1 MMPGRHLISGSLV
14 FFAILVT
21 TPPPVPSVQLQFYK
35 PEKNKQNTLK

>member
-21 TPPPVPSVQLQFYK
+21 TPPVPSVQLQFYK